1 MEKDGVAVTNLNEQ
15 NTDIL
20 QTQGWFLV
28 TTFQSSESGQ
38 NPDVYNNAMDK
49 ALSLNCEVG
58 LRSYVNDNHTFW
70 DVWKHF

>member
-15 NTDIL
+15 DTDIL
-20 QTQGWFLV
+20 QIQGWFLV

-38 NPDVYNNAMDK
+38 NSDAYNNAMDK

-58 LRSYVNDNHTFW
+58 LRSYINDNHTFW
-70 DVWKHF
+70 EVWKHF